1 MALGDRVVAGSVAAV
16 AADQADRLELL
27 RGSCARDGGGGV
39 AHIARLREQRD
50 GGGGGRVWS
59 CWIVLG
65 CYWTAVR
72 L

>member
-1 MALGDRVVAGSVAAV
+1 VVAGSVAAV

-27 RGSCARDGGGGV
+27 RGSCARDGGGGGV